1 MKSEDIQ
8 HCYLG
13 SKISPEHFIPD
24 HIFMFLTHG
33 SIEAYD
39 GNSRYS
45 IASGDFYLA
54 RKNHLI
60 RYTKHRQD
68 GLYKNTLVRFDEPF
82 LRNFL
87 LRHPQVIT
95 PASQGD
101 SFIMIASNE
110 LLLNYIQSIHPYYKE
125 NAELDA
131 QFADIKREEL
141 LLILLQ
147 ANPDLKNVLFNF
159 GMPDKIDLENF
170 MLRNF
175 RFNVSM
181 ERFAFLTGRSESAFK
196 RDFYKIFNATP
207 GAWLKQKRLE
217 EAYFQLSQQKR
228 KANDIYLELGFENLS
243 HFSFAFKKQFHV
255 NPSELK

>member
-1 MKSEDIQ
+1 
-8 HCYLG
+8 
-13 SKISPEHFIPD
+13 
-24 HIFMFLTHG
+24 MFLTYG

-39 GNSRYS
+39 GNRRYS

-54 RKNHLI
+54 RKHHLI
-60 RYTKHRQD
+60 RYTKHKQD

-82 LRNFL
+82 LRDFL

-95 PASQGD
+95 PISQED
-101 SFIMIASNE
+101 SFLAIASNE
-110 LLLNYIQSIHPYYKE
+110 LLLNYIHSIAPYYTE
-125 NAELDA
+125 TSELDVH
-131 QFADIKREEL
+131 FADIKREEL

-147 ANPDLKNVLFNF
+147 TDSNLKNVLFNF

-170 MLRNF
+170 MQRNF

-181 ERFAFLTGRSESAFK
+181 ERFAFLTGRSVSAFK
-196 RDFYKIFNATP
+196 RDFYKIFNTTP
-207 GAWLKQKRLE
+207 GAWLKQRRLE

-243 HFSFAFKKQFHV
+243 HFSFAFKKYFHV